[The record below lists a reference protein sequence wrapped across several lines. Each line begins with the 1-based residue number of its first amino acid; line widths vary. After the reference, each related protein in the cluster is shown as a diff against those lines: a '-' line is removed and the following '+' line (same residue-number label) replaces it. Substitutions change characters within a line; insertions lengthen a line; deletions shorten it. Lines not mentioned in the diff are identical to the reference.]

1 MARKVKRMQSKDDMV
16 ATLDADIEILRDIT
30 AKAVINAIGLERAF
44 ISVVTKNV
52 ELIREHLQAGEGAK
66 EFRAWIR
73 NNATNLMPSHFE
85 HIIEQRAI
93 NENRKAIV
101 NAIKVM
107 KNKIDF

>member
-1 MARKVKRMQSKDDMV
+1 MIWLQRSTQILKFCA
-16 ATLDADIEILRDIT
+16 ILRQ
-30 AKAVINAIGLERAF
+30 LERAF

-85 HIIEQRAI
+85 HIIEERAI

-107 KNKIDF
+107 QNKLDF